1 MREIDVYSLPINLI
15 KGKIVDLSE
24 RDVVI
29 QFDSRLGMMRIP
41 LRMLIAEK
49 SPQTGDEVE
58 LYMSYVMV
66 NKQ

>member
-24 RDVVI
+24 GDVVI

-41 LRMLIAEK
+41 LRMLITEK
-49 SPQTGDEVE
+49 YPQTGDEVE

>member
-24 RDVVI
+24 GDVII

-41 LRMLIAEK
+41 LRMLITEK